1 MGKTHLMHAIAWQT
15 KNRNPKARMLYLSAE
30 QFMYRFVQALRFK
43 DMHGFKELFR
53 SVDML
58 MVDDV
63 QFIAGKESTQDEFF
77 HTFNALVEHG
87 KQIVISGDRA
97 PGEIDGLEDRIKSRL
112 AWGLV
117 VDLHPTDYE
126 LRLGILQSKVEIQS
140 KLHPGININ
149 PVSCTHLRAHET

>member
-1 MGKTHLMHAIAWQT
+1 
-15 KNRNPKARMLYLSAE
+15 
-30 QFMYRFVQALRFK
+30 
-43 DMHGFKELFR
+43 MHGFKQLFR

-77 HTFNALVEHG
+77 HTFNALIDQG
-87 KQIVISGDRA
+87 KHIVISADRA
-97 PGEIDGLEDRIKSRL
+97 PGEIDGLEERIKSRL

-126 LRLGILQSKVEIQS
+126 LRLGILQAKVESHS
-140 KLHPGININ
+140 KHHPGVWFLMTYWN
-149 PVSCTHLRAHET
+149 S